1 GRIAPDLNITAQVR
15 VSSYDVT
22 LTLKGPP
29 ERLETS
35 LRSDP
40 PLGQSDIVSLLVT
53 GQPPTESG
61 TFPTIGRDQM
71 LAYLSGEL
79 FGVAGRSVGLDTLR
93 IEPTGSVRF
102 DAGLIASETNPGSR
116 LTFGKQVTRDV
127 EVVFSHNLKDDGNFT
142 WIVSYR
148 PRRTVEVRVVVDD
161 NNDRL
166 YGFRH
171 DVTIGGAAPSRPL
184 EPVTLPLLGT
194 VVVTGDFERA
204 GLSLRQRVSLKA
216 GSKFDFYRWQQDRE
230 RLERYCRDAGYLEAR
245 VIARRNPPAGT
256 SAATVD

>member
-1 GRIAPDLNITAQVR
+1 
-15 VSSYDVT
+15 
-22 LTLKGPP
+22 
-29 ERLETS
+29 
-35 LRSDP
+35 
-40 PLGQSDIVSLLVT
+40 
-53 GQPPTESG
+53 
-61 TFPTIGRDQM
+61 
-71 LAYLSGEL
+71 
-79 FGVAGRSVGLDTLR
+79 
-93 IEPTGSVRF
+93 
-102 DAGLIASETNPGSR
+102 
-116 LTFGKQVTRDV
+116 
-127 EVVFSHNLKDDGNFT
+127 LKDDGNFT

-256 SAATVD
+256 SAATVDLEYAVSLGPRSLVDVVGAPDSSGIRRQIEQVWRGSAFDAFLRDEATRAVRAALIGQGYMRSSVQTAITGTDQGEKHLVVTIDRGPRSAQRTLVFVG